1 MKKITE
7 YKFEI
12 EKNYEMNV
20 PGIIYASEK
29 LLKDIGEEPL
39 KQVSNVACLPGII
52 NYSIAMPDIHW
63 GYGFPIGGVAAFDT
77 GSGIIS
83 PGGVGYD
90 INCGVRMIRTN
101 LFYNEIKDK
110 IDELAINLYNNV
122 PSGVGSSGKIIL
134 DKKELKKV
142 IKKGARWAIEN
153 GFGTAQ
159 DIERIEDKGH
169 LECSPEGSDISEKAY
184 ERGLDQLGTLGA
196 GNHFL
201 EVQKIDKIFNKEIA
215 DKLGL
220 KEDLIVIM
228 FHTGSRG
235 FGYQICD
242 DYIALFRK
250 AAQKYRINLKDQQ
263 LACAPFSSEEG
274 QRYFN
279 AMKAAANYAWAN
291 RQVITDS
298 IRRSFEKIFKKGY
311 QHLGMDII
319 YDVAH
324 NIARVEEIEIN
335 NEKKFLCVHRKGA
348 TRSLPPEHYLLVG
361 EYKEIGQPVLVPG
374 DMGRHSF
381 ILVGKKESK
390 ETFYSC
396 AHGAGRLL
404 SRHQAL
410 KQGKNINLIEELEK
424 QGVIVKAKSKKLL
437 TEEAPFAYKNVE
449 DITDIVEKA
458 GLANKVARLKPVAV
472 VKG

>member
-1 MKKITE
+1 MKKLSE

-12 EKNYEMNV
+12 EKEKEMNV
-20 PGIIYASEK
+20 PGIVYANEK

-39 KQVSNVACLPGII
+39 KQVSNVACLPGIV

-77 GSGIIS
+77 KEGVIS

-90 INCGVRMIRTN
+90 INCGVRMIRTD

-134 DKKELKKV
+134 NKKELKNV
-142 IKKGARWAIEN
+142 IKKGAKWAIEN
-153 GFGTAQ
+153 GFGTGE
-159 DIERIEDKGH
+159 DLERIEDNGQMECA
-169 LECSPEGSDISEKAY
+169 LESNDISERAY
-184 ERGLDQLGTLGA
+184 ERGFDQLGTLGA

-201 EVQKIDKIFNKEIA
+201 EIQKVDKIFRQDIA
-215 DKLGL
+215 EKLNL
-220 KEDLIVIM
+220 RNDLIVIM

-242 DYIALFRK
+242 DYIGILRK
-250 AAQKYRINLKDQQ
+250 VVHKYNINLRDQQ
-263 LACAPFSSEEG
+263 LACAPFNSEEG

-291 RQVITDS
+291 RQIITDS
-298 IRRSFEKIFKKGY
+298 IRRTFEKIFRKGFY
-311 QHLGMDII
+311 HLGMEVI

-335 NEKKFLCVHRKGA
+335 GEKKKLCVHRKGA
-348 TRSLPPEHYLLVG
+348 TRSLPAGHYLLSG
-361 EYKEIGQPVLVPG
+361 KYKETGQPVLVPG

-381 ILVGKKESK
+381 ILAGIKESK
-390 ETFYSC
+390 ETFYSS

-410 KQGKNINLIEELEK
+410 KQGKNIDIVDELKK
-424 QGVIVKAKSKKLL
+424 QGIIVKVKSKKLL
-437 TEEAPFAYKNVE
+437 AEEAPFAYKDAE
-449 DITDIVEKA
+449 DITEVVEKA
-458 GLANKVARLKPVAV
+458 GLAVRVARLKPVAV